1 MKFTKIFAL
10 CTALLLCIFTLGACG
25 DKEDG
30 PIGGDPLS
38 RDTAPAKE
46 PMSVA
51 DMTPYEIKDDVT
63 YFADIEIADHG
74 TITVQL
80 DQKSA
85 PITVANFAT
94 LASNGF
100 YDGLTFHRIIE
111 GFMMQ
116 GGDPK
121 ADGTGGS
128 DRPIK
133 GEFMYNG
140 VDNLLPHLRGTISMA
155 RRGDPA
161 YNSATSQF
169 FIVHKNYT
177 SLDGKY
183 AAFGRVTEGMEI
195 VDAICEAAEPI
206 DGNGLIAYSNQ
217 PVIETITI
225 REG

>member
-1 MKFTKIFAL
+1 MKFVKIFAL
-10 CTALLLCIFTLGACG
+10 LAALIFAFAACG
-25 DKEDG
+25 KEEG
-30 PIGGDPLS
+30 PIGGDKLS
-38 RDTAPAKE
+38 RDTVQTKE
-46 PMSVA
+46 PMSVS
-51 DMTPYEIKDDVT
+51 DMTPFEVKDDVT
-63 YFADIEIADHG
+63 YFADIVIEAHG

-80 DQKSA
+80 DPKSA

-94 LASNGF
+94 LATNGF

-121 ADGTGGS
+121 ANGTGGS

-140 VDNLLPHLRGTISMA
+140 VDNMIPHLRGTISMA
-155 RRGDPA
+155 RRGDS

-169 FIVHKNYT
+169 FIMHKNDV

-183 AAFGRVTEGMEI
+183 AAFGKVTEGMEI
-195 VDAICEAAEPI
+195 VDAICEAAEPV
-206 DGNGLIAYSNQ
+206 DGNGLVARSEQ
-217 PVIETITI
+217 PVIKTVTI

>member
-1 MKFTKIFAL
+1 MKHIKTLSIIA
-10 CTALLLCIFTLGACG
+10 ALLLCIFAFSACG
-25 DKEDG
+25 EKEEG
-30 PIGGDPLS
+30 LIGGDQLS
-38 RDTAPAKE
+38 RDTAKE

-51 DMTPYEIKDDVT
+51 DMTPYEIRSDVT
-63 YFADIEIADHG
+63 YYADIEIVNYG
-74 TITVQL
+74 KITVKL

-140 VDNLLPHLRGTISMA
+140 VDNMLPHLRGTISMA
-155 RRGDPA
+155 RRGDS
-161 YNSATSQF
+161 YDSATSQF

-183 AAFGRVTEGMEI
+183 AAFGTVTQGMEI

-206 DGNGLIAYSNQ
+206 DGNGLIAYANQ
-217 PVIETITI
+217 PVIKTINI

>member
-1 MKFTKIFAL
+1 MKFVKIFAL
-10 CTALLLCIFTLGACG
+10 LAVLILTFAACG
-25 DKEDG
+25 EKEG
-30 PIGGDPLS
+30 AIGGDQLS
-38 RDTAPAKE
+38 RDTAQAKE

-51 DMTPYEIKDDVT
+51 DMTPFEVKDGVT
-63 YFADIEIADHG
+63 YFADIMIEDHG

-94 LASNGF
+94 LATNGF

-121 ADGTGGS
+121 ANGTGGS

-140 VDNLLPHLRGTISMA
+140 VDNMIPHLRGTISMA
-155 RRGDPA
+155 RRGDS

-169 FIVHKNYT
+169 FIMHKNDV

-183 AAFGRVTEGMEI
+183 AAFGKVTEGMEI
-195 VDAICEAAEPI
+195 VDAICEAANPI
-206 DGNGLIAYSNQ
+206 DRNGLVARSEQ
-217 PVIETITI
+217 PVIKTVTI

>member
-1 MKFTKIFAL
+1 MKFVKIS
-10 CTALLLCIFTLGACG
+10 ALLAALIFTFAACG
-25 DKEDG
+25 KEEA
-30 PIGGDPLS
+30 PIGGDQLS
-38 RDTAPAKE
+38 RDTAETKAV
-46 PMSVA
+46 MSVA
-51 DMTPYEIKDDVT
+51 DMTPFEIKDDVT
-63 YFADIEIADHG
+63 YYADIVIEDYG

-94 LASNGF
+94 LATNGF
-100 YDGLTFHRIIE
+100 YDGLTFHRIDE

-140 VDNLLPHLRGTISMA
+140 VDNMIPHLRGTISMA
-155 RRGDPA
+155 RRSDS

-169 FIVHKNYT
+169 FIMHKNNT
-177 SLDGKY
+177 SLDGQY
-183 AAFGRVTEGMEI
+183 AAFGKVTEGMEI
-195 VDAICEAAEPI
+195 VDAICEAAKPI
-206 DGNGLIAYSNQ
+206 NQMCLIERSKQ
-217 PVIETITI
+217 PVITTITI

>member
-1 MKFTKIFAL
+1 MKLIKTLSIL
-10 CTALLLCIFTLGACG
+10 TALLLCFFAFSACG
-25 DKEDG
+25 EKEEE

-38 RDTAPAKE
+38 RDTAKE

-51 DMTPYEIKDDVT
+51 DMTPYEIKSDIT
-63 YFADIEIADHG
+63 YYADIEIVKYG
-74 TITVQL
+74 KITVKL

-100 YDGLTFHRIIE
+100 YDGLTFHRIIN

-116 GGDPK
+116 GGDPE
-121 ADGTGGS
+121 GTGRGGS

-140 VDNLLPHLRGTISMA
+140 VDNMIPHLRGTISMA
-155 RRGDPA
+155 RRGDS
-161 YNSATSQF
+161 YDSATSQF
-169 FIVHKNYT
+169 FIMHQHDLG
-177 SLDGKY
+177 LDGQY
-183 AAFGRVTEGMEI
+183 AAFGTVTEGMDV
-195 VDAICEAAEPI
+195 VDKICEDAKPT
-206 DGNGLIAYSNQ
+206 DNNGTIPASKQ
-217 PVIETITI
+217 PVIKTITI

>member
-1 MKFTKIFAL
+1 MKFIRILALFA
-10 CTALLLCIFTLGACG
+10 ALVFAFAACG
-25 DKEDG
+25 KEEG

-38 RDTAPAKE
+38 RDTANVKE

-63 YFADIEIADHG
+63 YFADIEIVGYG
-74 TITVQL
+74 TVTVQL

-85 PITVANFAT
+85 PITVSNFAT

-100 YDGLTFHRIIE
+100 YDGLTFHRIVE
-111 GFMMQ
+111 GFVMQ

-140 VDNLLPHLRGTISMA
+140 VDNMIPHLRGTISMA
-155 RRGDPA
+155 RRGDS

-177 SLDGKY
+177 SLDGQY

-195 VDAICEAAEPI
+195 VDDICEAAEPI
-206 DGNGLIAYSNQ
+206 NRTGLVEYSKQ
-217 PVIETITI
+217 PVIKTITI

>member
-1 MKFTKIFAL
+1 MRFITL
-10 CTALLLCIFTLGACG
+10 FTLLSVLVFAFAACG
-25 DKEDG
+25 EKEG

-38 RDTAPAKE
+38 RDTVQTKE

-51 DMTPYEIKDDVT
+51 DMTPFEVKDGVT
-63 YFADIEIADHG
+63 YYADIVIENYG

-80 DQKSA
+80 DQESA

-121 ADGTGGS
+121 ANGTGGS

-140 VDNLLPHLRGTISMA
+140 IDNMIPHLRGTISMA
-155 RRGDPA
+155 RRGDS

-169 FIVHKNYT
+169 FIMHQNDLG
-177 SLDGKY
+177 LDGHY
-183 AAFGRVTEGMEI
+183 AAFGKVTEGMEI
-195 VDAICEAAEPI
+195 VDAICEEAEPI
-206 DGNGLIAYSNQ
+206 NKTGLVDRAKQ
-217 PVIETITI
+217 PVIKTITI